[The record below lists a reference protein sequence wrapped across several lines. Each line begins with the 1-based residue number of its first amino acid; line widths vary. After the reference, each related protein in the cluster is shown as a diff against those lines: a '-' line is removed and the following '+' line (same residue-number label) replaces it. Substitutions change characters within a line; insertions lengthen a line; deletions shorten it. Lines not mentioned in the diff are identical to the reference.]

1 VIENAQSYV
10 LKRWKDV
17 LTILSQADTIK
28 KFVGDDK
35 LPEERLYRLKRDKRD
50 DLKKEQQTIIAE
62 EREKLKPI
70 KTKLTDLLVELG
82 YEDAQERKVKGKT
95 LKLEKIRD
103 GFRKFD
109 FPMWKNIR
117 EVSLKEIFPQIKS
130 HFSFASNSKDWEQ
143 DNVQKLKK
151 PMKSGTRKIIKRSN
165 SQGVRFNQVHTKLDS
180 IKELVTEGNFYQ
192 VPSDPE
198 MIPDLPFLA
207 GPFDNSKDVN
217 THMAFFQCERTETPL
232 MPMSKKIIRRCNSL
246 PVERIYERVGE
257 SAKQTVSMKQLRGM
271 CDKRRIV
278 ERKPSIGWA
287 TEMSFN
293 DADPTMCDFDDL
305 PFEEL
310 DLEEFSKFEDEI
322 NITIS
327 AGGVN

>member
-82 YEDAQERKVKGKT
+82 YEDAQERKVQGKT

-103 GFRKFD
+103 GFRKFE

-117 EVSLKEIFPQIKS
+117 EDSLKEIFTQIKS
-130 HFSFASNSKDWEQ
+130 HFPSASISKDWEQ

-151 PMKSGTRKIIKRSN
+151 PKKSGTRKIIKRCN
-165 SQGVRFNQVHTKLDS
+165 SQGDRFNQVQTKLNF
-180 IKELVTEGNFYQ
+180 INELETEDDFYQ
-192 VPSDPE
+192 VSSDSE
-198 MIPDLPFLA
+198 MVPDFKHFLA

-217 THMAFFQCERTETPL
+217 THMASLQCERTETPL
-232 MPMSKKIIRRCNSL
+232 MPVSKKKIINRCNSL

-257 SAKQTVSMKQLRGM
+257 SEMEIVSMEQMRGM
-271 CDKRRIV
+271 CEK
-278 ERKPSIGWA
+278 KK
-287 TEMSFN
+287 N
-293 DADPTMCDFDDL
+293 Y
-305 PFEEL
+305 
-310 DLEEFSKFEDEI
+310 
-322 NITIS
+322 
-327 AGGVN
+327 